1 MISVGKT
8 VFRCRQAKLT
18 VEAARQVAIME
29 VSNLAIEKY
38 GLSSLPKVVLEQL
51 EVSLESAY
59 FCGDWPKQG
68 LPESRKHKRAAIA
81 PPFVKLRKENLHAGD

>member
-1 MISVGKT
+1 MISVGKI
-8 VFRCRQAKLT
+8 VVRCRQAKLT

-38 GLSSLPKVVLEQL
+38 GLASLPKVVLDQL

-59 FCGDWPKQG
+59 FCGDWPSG
-68 LPESRKHKRAAIA
+68 DYLSPGNT
-81 PPFVKLRKENLHAGD
+81 KELQ